1 MPVKRTVSGSDAGY
15 QRTALI
21 FHENEGQQQVGVSD
35 LSQVIFFSVR
45 ILIFN
50 VRIHRLKILYVSTL
64 EPRFQGLRMGET
76 IM

>member
-1 MPVKRTVSGSDAGY
+1 MLVINAQLSFF
-15 QRTALI
+15 L
-21 FHENEGQQQVGVSD
+21 ENEGQQQVGVSD